1 MNRGVRVPRRV
12 LVVTV
17 VALAI
22 TGALASPVRAATS
35 RITVAAGKG
44 SCPVGY
50 VCLWLLGAFNGT
62 GYGFYNSE
70 SNYASLPYPFS
81 LTNDNTWSFYNNGL
95 AGAVDDVRFY
105 RESGLSGDQFVL
117 CRGDAI
123 SDLPPNGNLPQIT
136 WYPGRGWRD
145 AISSHK
151 WGDYC

>member
-1 MNRGVRVPRRV
+1 M
-12 LVVTV
+12 
-17 VALAI
+17 
-22 TGALASPVRAATS
+22 
-35 RITVAAGKG
+35 
-44 SCPVGY
+44 
-50 VCLWLLGAFNGT
+50 CLWLLGAFNGT

-123 SDLPPNGNLPQIT
+123 SDYHRTGIFPRSRGTRDEGGETLSRVT
-136 WYPGRGWRD
+136 RGRLLLNTFLNRRSRG
-145 AISSHK
+145 
-151 WGDYC
+151 